1 MKQKRRVRP
10 GAEISLAS
18 VLERELGAFRR
29 DLRSTLRA
37 YSARL
42 EIDLAEVTATVSA
55 QSRPSDA
62 SREDLHNLR
71 ELMILL
77 RKRKLKPEKGRRKD
91 LRKLDLLIRDM
102 HSLTHPD
109 AARD

>member
-1 MKQKRRVRP
+1 MKKQKQHRA

-18 VLERELGAFRR
+18 VLEKELGDFRR
-29 DLRSTLRA
+29 DLRATLRA

-42 EIDLAEVTATVSA
+42 ELDLAEVTATVSA
-55 QSRPSDA
+55 RNLPNETD
-62 SREDLHNLR
+62 REDLHNLR

-91 LRKLDLLIRDM
+91 VRKLDLLIRDM

-109 AARD
+109 AVLE